1 MAGSASVLLV
11 DDDRELAAALSEYLA
26 GEGYQVTRVFT
37 AAAALR
43 ALRQQA
49 LDVILLDVRLPDG
62 DGLDVMRTALRLAA
76 APDVILMSGHAT
88 VDSAVAAL
96 EAGAA
101 GYVLKPMNLSY
112 LGSLIRRVVERRALI
127 SDNARL
133 LTEQRRRAEEA
144 DILKTLTERIAAASD
159 LGRELARIPEA
170 ALRVAEADACAV
182 HRVVG
187 DELVTLASAGEG
199 KPASVVRVPLDEMPA
214 HATAVRTRAP
224 VTVGPSDAHLLGAD
238 RFPGTAA
245 ALIVPAVRA
254 DRVVATLTLED
265 RRANRRWEP
274 RHVDLV
280 VTVAGLLG
288 LALDVIGSGAPST
301 AAPP

>member
-1 MAGSASVLLV
+1 MAPGASVLLV
-11 DDDRELAAALSEYLA
+11 DDDRELAAALTEYLA

-43 ALRQQA
+43 ALRQQT
-49 LDVILLDVRLPDG
+49 LDLLLLDIRLPDG
-62 DGLDVMRTALRLAA
+62 DGIDIMRAALRLAV

-88 VDSAVAAL
+88 VDSALAAL

-101 GYVLKPMNLSY
+101 GYVLKPMDLSY
-112 LGSLIRRVVERRALI
+112 LGSLIRRVVARRALI
-127 SDNARL
+127 NDNARL
-133 LTEQRRRAEEA
+133 LTEQRRRGEEA
-144 DILKTLTERIAAASD
+144 DVLRALTERIAAASD
-159 LGRELARIPEA
+159 LSLELPQIPAA
-170 ALRVAEADACAV
+170 ALQIVEADACAV

-187 DELVTLASAGEG
+187 TDLVTLASAGGG
-199 KPASVVRVPLDEMPA
+199 KPAAGVRVALADMPK
-214 HATAVRTRAP
+214 HAAAVRTRAP
-224 VTVGPSDAHLLGAD
+224 VTVASGETSLLGVD
-238 RFPGTAA
+238 RFPGTAT

-265 RRANRRWEP
+265 RRPGRRWEP

-288 LALDVIGSGAPST
+288 LALDVIGSATAPS
-301 AAPP
+301 